1 MANTLGGLV
10 VTLGL
15 NAVEFTAGLTKSEYE
30 ARKFAKRVED
40 NMRAGAQAIATGV
53 AAAGVAA
60 AGAFAALAK
69 QADSIGKFKTLS
81 EQIGDTANAVAGL
94 QLAAAT
100 SGVEIEAVAGLSVKL
115 TKALSEA
122 GAESDDIGQAL
133 AALGINFRDFKS
145 LSPVAQLEAVAK
157 AMARFGD
164 GAGKTAVAIALFKK
178 EGAAAIPFLNDLA
191 EQGGRNE
198 RLTRDQ
204 IEAADK
210 FGKELAKLRA
220 EAQLA
225 LQVFASD
232 WIPTVLAFIKSINE
246 AVAAVGGF
254 QNALIG
260 FTRVNPFADTETNL
274 ASLRRQLDEA
284 ERAKY
289 NEGSFSKFFNDITG
303 KSWDKT
309 IAGLK
314 ATIGLLESKQ
324 AQAAFH
330 QSGIP
335 LAEAKKPQLNFTSRA
350 AAGSGGAAQ
359 ISEAERYLESLAKQ
373 VERTKELSAVELARL
388 EIARFKKAATA
399 DEERRIF
406 ALAAELDLQ
415 RAIKEQEEER
425 KKVEQEAARARE
437 QASRLQ
443 DKIID
448 DRLKAVDA
456 LRQENQRI
464 EENIVFLT
472 GGEEAVRAMER
483 ARLASAIAIEEE
495 TLAMLQNAGASQL
508 EIAAVKEHINVL
520 KERSGLI
527 DQVDIAEKMRI
538 EVEKLQDLKDSFSDA
553 LVQPLVD
560 FVNQTKS
567 AKDAFKSF
575 IKSIE
580 QMLAQKAA
588 RGIADWLF
596 GGKTQ
601 SGFDFGTIFKL
612 FGGMFGGGSSF
623 MNVIDTVPPVF
634 GGFAHGT
641 SFAPGGRAWVGEQ
654 GPELVDLPRGARVIP
669 NKAAMALGG
678 QSMVFNVNVMPGAD
692 TRSAKQVGGV
702 LRDTVIRAIKDR

>member
-157 AMARFGD
+157 TMARFGD

-204 IEAADK
+204 IDAADK

-260 FTRVNPFADTETNL
+260 FTRINPFSDTETNL

-314 ATIGLLESKQ
+314 ATIGLLESRQ

-330 QSGIP
+330 RSGIP
-335 LAEAKKPQLNFTSRA
+335 LAESKKPQLNFTSRVST
-350 AAGSGGAAQ
+350 GSGGAAQ

-373 VERTKELSAVELARL
+373 IERTKDLSAVELARL
-388 EIARFKKAATA
+388 EIARFKKAATP